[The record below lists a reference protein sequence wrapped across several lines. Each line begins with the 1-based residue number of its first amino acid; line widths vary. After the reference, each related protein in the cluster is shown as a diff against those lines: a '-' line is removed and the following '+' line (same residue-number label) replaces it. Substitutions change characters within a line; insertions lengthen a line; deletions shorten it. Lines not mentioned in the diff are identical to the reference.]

1 MPRKTPLLCFTI
13 GMIAKTSLLL
23 QMSNEC
29 LYLLS
34 TYLVNIG
41 AQTITAEE
49 IMKVG
54 YASGDNGY
62 RIFALAFGLDAKGV
76 T

>member
-1 MPRKTPLLCFTI
+1 MPPYTI
-13 GMIAKTSLLL
+13 GVIAKAPLPL
-23 QMSNEC
+23 QAGNEC
-29 LYLLS
+29 PYLS
-34 TYLVNIG
+34 SAYLRNIS